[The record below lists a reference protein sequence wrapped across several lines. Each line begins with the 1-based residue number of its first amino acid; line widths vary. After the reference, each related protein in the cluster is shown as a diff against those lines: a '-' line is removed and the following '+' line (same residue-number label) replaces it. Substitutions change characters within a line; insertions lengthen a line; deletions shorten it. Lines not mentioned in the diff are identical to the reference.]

1 MKMTEEE
8 KKEQLIRDYKFTF
21 GSPEGKR
28 VLENLRKLAN
38 YDLSIVPTDNNG
50 QVDIYQ
56 VMKNEGQRA
65 VVIHILRK
73 ISTDLGEP
81 KQTEAIKE

>member
-8 KKEQLIRDYKFTF
+8 KKEQLIRDYKYIF
-21 GSPEGKR
+21 SIPEGKR
-28 VLENLRKLAN
+28 VLENLKRLGN
-38 YDLSIVPTDNNG
+38 YDLSIVPLDNNG

-65 VVIHILRK
+65 VIVHILRK
-73 ISTDLGEP
+73 IRTDFDKP
-81 KQTEAIKE
+81 KQTEAES